1 MWSLVTEMR
10 KGTDART
17 EIQPQTIDA
26 QYLVGYSWTRQPELR
41 IQQRWG
47 DYKTGAFTLA
57 VSAEQAQITS
67 FTANGTNPAEY
78 FFAGTGQNLSL
89 IHKMCIR
96 DRRASC
102 DHAEESARP
111 AGYEAREAPP
121 SREQNRGQRCV

>member
-47 DYKTGAFTLA
+47 DYKTGAFTAA
-57 VSAEQAQITS
+57 VSVEQAQITN
-67 FTANGTNPAEY
+67 FTAAGTTPTEY
-78 FFAGTGQNLSL
+78 FFAGTGQNGGLYNAAGAVGNGNT
-89 IHKMCIR
+89 
-96 DRRASC
+96 ASTG
-102 DHAEESARP
+102 AI
-111 AGYEAREAPP
+111 
-121 SREQNRGQRCV
+121 